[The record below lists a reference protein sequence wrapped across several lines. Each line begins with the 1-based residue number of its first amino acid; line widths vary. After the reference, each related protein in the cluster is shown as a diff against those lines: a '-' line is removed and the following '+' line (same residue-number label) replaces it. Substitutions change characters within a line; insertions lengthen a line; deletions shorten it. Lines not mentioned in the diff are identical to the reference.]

1 MKVPE
6 PQKLPSGNY
15 FIRLRLGGSSI
26 PITTATAAECRRQA
40 QLIKAEYLSGKRQA
54 SSDHSSTTLGQLIDQ
69 YIAKYELALSPAT
82 IRGYVGVRRNRFQSY
97 MDTPISKIDL
107 QKMINEELLIPKSR
121 KTVKNAWGLVS
132 AALRD
137 AGASLP
143 AVKVGKVPIKEIPFL
158 QADEIMPFCKAME
171 GDVAEIA
178 ALLELHGLRASEV
191 KGLTWSDIDL
201 SRGFIRVHSAV
212 VPNKENKYVAKD
224 TTKNATS
231 TRTVPIMI
239 PRLKEILAAVE
250 DKTGCVV
257 SLHPTN
263 CLRRINQGCEAA
275 GITVVGNHGL
285 RHSFASLCYHLG
297 IDDRQI
303 MEWGGWADT
312 TTMHKIYIRLA
323 EKDKKAAASKM
334 SGFFSKTDEA
344 ST

>member
-6 PQKLPSGNY
+6 PKKLPSGNY

-26 PITTATAAECRRQA
+26 PITTSTAAECRRQA
-40 QLIKAEYLSGKRQA
+40 QLIKAEYLSRKRQA
-54 SSDHSSTTLGQLIDQ
+54 SPDNSSATLGQLIDQ
-69 YIAKYELALSPAT
+69 YIAKYEPALSPAT
-82 IRGYVGVRRNRFQSY
+82 IRGYFGVRRNRFQHY
-97 MDTPISKIDL
+97 MDMPIAKIDL
-107 QKMINEELLIPKSR
+107 QKMINEELLTKSR
-121 KTVKNAWGLVS
+121 KTVKNSWGLVS

-137 AGASLP
+137 AGASFP

-158 QADEIMPFCKAME
+158 QPDEIMPFCKAME

-178 ALLELHGLRASEV
+178 ALLELHGLRVSEV
-191 KGLTWSDIDL
+191 KGLNWSDVNL

-224 TTKNATS
+224 TTKNTTS
-231 TRTVPIMI
+231 TRIVPIMI
-239 PRLKEILAAVE
+239 PRLKEVLEAVE
-250 DKTGCVV
+250 DKTGSVV

-263 CLRRINQGCEAA
+263 CLRRINRGCIEA
-275 GITVVGNHGL
+275 GVTIVGNHGL

-323 EKDKKAAASKM
+323 EKDKTAAASKM
-334 SGFFSKTDEA
+334 SGFFSNASEA
-344 ST
+344 EA